1 MKFMKKLIILLTI
14 TALLFTSCG
23 SGGTYPDNGSE
34 SDSGNG
40 SENASTSPESDN
52 TTLGDTSGD
61 GMIEDSSNNEP
72 NLMSEIVDSVT
83 GMGKFES
90 VDSVTSADDAVNFIG
105 SNVYSICGD
114 AIPLIT
120 ETRTVK
126 SEDLKNVSVN
136 SLIPDT
142 SGIRDVILSESLI
155 SAFPYTLLMLRC
167 DGENMLPLSEISQSD
182 IPAAM
187 SMGVSTET
195 VSAITLDND
204 VIFVMG
210 SPEQVDSVMNAVV
223 EASAGVYTNIGEVI
237 SIVG

>member
-1 MKFMKKLIILLTI
+1 MKFMKKLIILLTLAALFL
-14 TALLFTSCG
+14 TACG
-23 SGGTYPDNGSE
+23 SGGTYPENATDNGSDNTGTPME
-34 SDSGNG
+34 SDS
-40 SENASTSPESDN
+40 
-52 TTLGDTSGD
+52 TTLGDTDAD
-61 GMIEDSSNNEP
+61 GMVENSPNEEP
-72 NLMSEIVDSVT
+72 SLMNELIG
-83 GMGKFES
+83 GMTEMGTFES

-105 SNVYSICGD
+105 SNVYSLCGES
-114 AIPLIT
+114 IPLIT

-126 SEDLKNVSVN
+126 AEDMKNVSVN

-155 SAFPYTLLMLRC
+155 GAFPYSLVMLRC
-167 DGENMLPLSEISQSD
+167 DGENMTDLSQIGASD

-187 SMGVSTET
+187 AMGVTTET

-210 SPEQVDSVMNAVV
+210 SPEQVDSVMAAVV
-223 EASAGVYTNIGEVI
+223 EASSGVYSNVGEVI